1 MQSCAIEITEK
12 LIFSM
17 DNTTDCN
24 EWAAILV
31 FKIAEVQFTFK
42 PFLFSDQHYQAKI
55 LNSRKQNQN

>member
-1 MQSCAIEITEK
+1 
-12 LIFSM
+12 M